1 MKDFYPTNLMSRN
14 FNVVLITP
22 VNKTP
27 TAFLRKQEVGVK
39 SRKELRL

>member
-22 VNKTP
+22 VNKT
-27 TAFLRKQEVGVK
+27 LKGKIQKGVK
-39 SRKELRL
+39 ALAF